1 MLLLMLA
8 RPELSIKLTTSTL
21 FMAMM
26 LSRTMCKAYT
36 MPSRRRDLPR
46 RGLRSTTN
54 DQTVR

>member
-26 LSRTMCKAYT
+26 LSRTMCKAYL
-36 MPSRRRDLPR
+36 PSRRRDLPR